1 MWGASAE
8 MASGS
13 RNPSTWLLSHGE
25 EGSALPGQVPGQLQA
40 GELGGL
46 GQLMGQ
52 RRQSEQLRPPRQE
65 WAEATDMLEH
75 ILCPP
80 PTVGAAAFQTR
91 EEAETNYNQP
101 EMGLSVT
108 HGL

>member
-1 MWGASAE
+1 
-8 MASGS
+8 
-13 RNPSTWLLSHGE
+13 
-25 EGSALPGQVPGQLQA
+25 
-40 GELGGL
+40 
-46 GQLMGQ
+46 
-52 RRQSEQLRPPRQE
+52 
-65 WAEATDMLEH
+65 MLEH

-108 HGL
+108 HGLRHKKGEADEWARAAIRN